1 MPVRSLPLALVL
13 STVLPLVGCASFRAG
28 FNEAANKEASEQYES
43 VDRHSSYPVIRRANF
58 EQVNLLEM
66 VDPTLQSARN
76 GATSWDD
83 SSKINYGRQYDLTF
97 AWFRMDISRTDE
109 QKALVRDGVQDK
121 ILAVSTSRCNVFK
134 TYLRRQQTDVN
145 FTLGALTTVTGV
157 LGALIPGPRAAS
169 NLAGTAG
176 ILSGI
181 QAEYN
186 QSYFS
191 NLAAHVIVQAI
202 ELRQNRLK
210 KELMDGRKGK
220 SIKEYSL
227 EAAINDAIVIDGNCS
242 ALAGLMEAQDSIK
255 EVETPGLAMAARA
268 MTSAKALQELAAKSV
283 SERQADGSL
292 DKLLAVAGAN
302 VPSLLV
308 TSSKTALGDTIGL
321 EVLGATGLADTVT
334 KFVGQQADTVGAAFA
349 RNQKAALAAG
359 QTSVLDAGAVS
370 KKFKSLALSKLG
382 LDGSGTGEPFKTC
395 AAQVTANAS
404 NLAARTSELGTIQGN
419 DAEVSKATNARDVA
433 AARMRLTLAQVTA
446 VKAEVQAQI
455 SAAASTAITS
465 LPTAAAS
472 IASLTDAQLT
482 TGFNSLPAVNMTTLK
497 VNCS

>member
-1 MPVRSLPLALVL
+1 MQIRVHSYLFALLTVPL
-13 STVLPLVGCASFRAG
+13 LVGCSSFRAG
-28 FNEAANKEASEQYES
+28 FNEAASKEASEQYES
-43 VDRHSSYPVIRRANF
+43 VDRHSSYPVIRRTNF

-66 VDPTLQSARN
+66 VDPNLQSARN
-76 GATSWDD
+76 GVTNWDE
-83 SSKINYGRQYDLTF
+83 SSKINYGRQYDQTF
-97 AWFRMDISRTDE
+97 AWFRMDATRTDD

-134 TYLRRQQTDVN
+134 TFLRRQQTDVN
-145 FTLGALTTVTGV
+145 FTLGALTTVAGV
-157 LGALIPGPRAAS
+157 LGALLPGPRAAS

-176 ILSGI
+176 IFSGI

-210 KELMDGRKGK
+210 KELMDGRRGK

-268 MTSAKALQELAAKSV
+268 MTSAKALQELAAKPV

-292 DKLLAVAGAN
+292 DKLLAAAGAS

-308 TSSKTALGDTIGL
+308 TSGKAPTGDTIGL
-321 EVLGATGLADTVT
+321 EVLGATGVADVIT
-334 KFVGQQADTVGAAFA
+334 KYVGQQADAVGAAFA
-349 RNQKAALAAG
+349 RNQKAALATG
-359 QTSVLDAGAVS
+359 QTSVLDADAVS
-370 KKFKSLALSKLG
+370 KKFKVLALGKLG
-382 LDGSGTGEPFKTC
+382 LDGTGTGDPFKTC
-395 AAQVTANAS
+395 AAQVTATAS
-404 NLAARTSELGTIQGN
+404 AFAARTSELATIQGN
-419 DAEVSKATNARDVA
+419 DAEISKASNAKDVA
-433 AARMRLTLAQVTA
+433 AARVRLTLAQVAA
-446 VKAEVQAQI
+446 VKAEAQAQV
-455 SAAASTAITS
+455 STAASAAITS
-465 LPTAAAS
+465 LPTSAAN
-472 IASLTDAQLT
+472 IAALSDAQLT
-482 TGFNSLPAVNMTTLK
+482 TAFNGLPAVSATTIK
-497 VNCS
+497 ANCN

>member
-1 MPVRSLPLALVL
+1 MLLVL
-13 STVLPLVGCASFRAG
+13 STLPLFVGCASFRAG
-28 FNEAANKEASEQYES
+28 FNEAASKEASEQYES
-43 VDRHSSYPVIRRANF
+43 VDRHSSYPVIRRNNF

-76 GATSWDD
+76 GVTSWDD

-97 AWFRMDISRTDE
+97 AWFRTDAGRTDE

-134 TYLRRQQTDVN
+134 TFLRRQQTDVN

-157 LGALIPGPRAAS
+157 LGALLPGPRAAS

-176 ILSGI
+176 IFSGI

-220 SIKEYSL
+220 SIKDYSL

-268 MTSAKALQELAAKSV
+268 MTSAKALQELAAKPV

-292 DKLLAVAGAN
+292 DKLLAAAGAN

-308 TSSKTALGDTIGL
+308 TSGKPAASDGLGL
-321 EVLGATGLADTVT
+321 EVLGATGLADALT
-334 KFVGQQADTVGAAFA
+334 KYVGQQADTVGAAFA
-349 RNQKAALAAG
+349 RNRKAALAAG
-359 QTSVLDAGAVS
+359 QTSVLDADAVS
-370 KKFKSLALSKLG
+370 KRFKALALGKLG
-382 LDGSGTGEPFKTC
+382 LDGTGTGEPFKTC
-395 AAQVTANAS
+395 AAQVTSTAS
-404 NLAARTSELGTIQGN
+404 SLAARMSELATTQGN
-419 DAEVSKATNARDVA
+419 DAEISKATNARDVA
-433 AARMRLTLAQVTA
+433 AARVKLTLAQVTA
-446 VKAEVQAQI
+446 VKAEAQAQV
-455 SAAASTAITS
+455 S
-465 LPTAAAS
+465 TAAAAAITGLPTS
-472 IASLTDAQLT
+472 AAGIATLTDAQLT
-482 TGFNSLPAVNMTTLK
+482 TTFNGLPAVSAAGIRAS
-497 VNCS
+497 CS